1 MTFNI
6 NFHYD
11 DVYRPLQNFVSWIM
25 VLLRHVVASS
35 TGIVCNE
42 KCPLMA
48 ESMCIG
54 DKLIVSGIPFHTMS
68 SASTYEIY

>member
-1 MTFNI
+1 M
-6 NFHYD
+6 
-11 DVYRPLQNFVSWIM
+11 
-25 VLLRHVVASS
+25 LLRHVVASS
-35 TGIVCNE
+35 TGIVCDE

-68 SASTYEIY
+68 SALHMRSINV

>member
-1 MTFNI
+1 MLTSIMMTFTGNFLNI
-6 NFHYD
+6 
-11 DVYRPLQNFVSWIM
+11 
-25 VLLRHVVASS
+25 VLLGHAVASS
-35 TGIVCNE
+35 TGIVYDE